1 MKKIIF
7 GVLILIALSGT
18 VRAQNPSVLL
28 GQKVESGNSFEIQ
41 GTITSVNDSS
51 FIVRGELVA
60 VSSEKMSR
68 FKSNRLLETGNFV
81 KVTGEIKNNILMA
94 EDIDVLGKNPEIETS
109 LPHPTIIDQDILGG
123 IISAIKNIIFQ

>member
-94 EDIDVLGKNPEIETS
+94 EDIDVLGKNPDAGTS

>member
-1 MKKIIF
+1 M
-7 GVLILIALSGT
+7 ILIALSGT

-68 FKSNRLLETGNFV
+68 FKNNRLLENGNFV

-94 EDIDVLGKNPEIETS
+94 EDIDVLGKNPEAGTS
-109 LPHPTIIDQDILGG
+109 LTHPTVIDQDILGG